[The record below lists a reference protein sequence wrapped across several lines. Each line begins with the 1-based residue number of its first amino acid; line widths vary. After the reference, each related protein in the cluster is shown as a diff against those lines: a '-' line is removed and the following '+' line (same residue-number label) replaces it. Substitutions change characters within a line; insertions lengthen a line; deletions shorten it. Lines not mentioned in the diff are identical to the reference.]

1 MLSFENKKKL
11 KTIITLGDGS
21 FGDADQITLQDYR
34 TSFNISNAGGLQMG
48 QLTGNI
54 YGMKAADMD
63 AITSYA
69 RYFGAFKPNT
79 IVVYAIDGDQES
91 LVFTGNIVTAWAEY
105 GGMPDVCLN
114 IQAQAAA
121 VDMLKAVPPR
131 SFNGTVDVPN
141 VMAQIAASMGYTF
154 KNNGVAATLENVY
167 LANTGME
174 QARELARQ
182 ANIELIVGENKS
194 MTITP
199 KGKPIDGAIK
209 PLVSPATGMIGYPT
223 YDGVTVICRTIYNPA
238 INLYNLVTIDTDVK
252 RAKGDWLVLSID
264 HSLDAEMPDG
274 QWFSVFRAVN
284 PALYGSF

>member
-1 MLSFENKKKL
+1 MASFENQKKL
-11 KTIITLGDGS
+11 RIVITLGDGS
-21 FGDADQITLQDYR
+21 FGDSDQITLENYR
-34 TSFNISNAGGLQMG
+34 ASLNISNAGGLQMG

-54 YGMKAADMD
+54 YGMKVSDMD
-63 AITSYA
+63 AVTSYA
-69 RYFGAFKPNT
+69 RYFGVFKPNT
-79 IVVYAIDGDQES
+79 IVVYAIDGKQES

-121 VDMLKAVPPR
+121 LDMLKAVPPR
-131 SFNGTVDVPN
+131 SFKGTIDVPN
-141 VMAQIAASMGYTF
+141 VMSQIAASMGYTF

-182 ANIELIVGENKS
+182 ANIELVLGEGKT

-199 KGKPIDGAIK
+199 KGKAISDGVK
-209 PLVSPATGMIGYPT
+209 PLISRTTGMIGYPT
-223 YDGVTVICRTIYNPA
+223 YDGVTVVCRTFYNPA
-238 INLYNLVTIDTDVK
+238 IHLYNLVTIETDVK
-252 RAKGDWLVLSID
+252 RANGDWLVLSID
-264 HSLDAEMPDG
+264 HALDSEMPDG

-284 PALYGSF
+284 PALYGNF